1 MNKLKV
7 IAIGET
13 VWDMLPAGKQLGG
26 APLNFAFF
34 AKELGADA
42 YAVSAIGNDALGDE
56 TFEVASATGVNLDHL
71 QRNNLPTSRVLITLD
86 GKGIPQYEIVE
97 GVAWD
102 AMECSE
108 ADMELMKDA
117 SVVCWGSL
125 AQRCE
130 KSRRSVLAML
140 AATPH
145 DCLKVFDINIRQHYY
160 SREIIETSLGYAD
173 ILKLNEDELPLVAEM
188 LEIKGD
194 EKDVVAELLDGYSL
208 KYLVYTHGA
217 DFSEVYAAGGEYSH
231 VPTPKVEVADTV
243 GAGDSFTA
251 VFVTSLLK
259 GVSLAGAHAKAVAVS
274 AFVCTRHGAIN
285 PLPSDIL
292 SSDFQK

>member
-1 MNKLKV
+1 MKKLKV

-42 YAVSAIGNDALGDE
+42 YAVSAIGNDSLGDE
-56 TFEVASATGVNLDHL
+56 TFGVASATGVNLDRL
-71 QRNNLPTSRVLITLD
+71 QRNDLPTSRVLVTLD
-86 GKGIPQYEIVE
+86 EKGIPQYEIVE

-102 AMECSE
+102 AMECSD
-108 ADMELMKDA
+108 ADVELMKDA

-140 AATPH
+140 EAAPQ
-145 DCLKVFDINIRQHYY
+145 DCMKVFDINIRQHYY
-160 SREIIETSLGYAD
+160 SREVIETSLAHAD
-173 ILKLNEDELPLVAEM
+173 ILKLNEDELPLVADM
-188 LEIKGD
+188 LGLQGEDK
-194 EKDVVAELLDGYSL
+194 EVVAELMERYSL
-208 KYLVYTHGA
+208 RYLVYTHGA
-217 DFSEVYAAGGEYSH
+217 DFSEVYASDGAYSH

-251 VFVTSLLK
+251 VFITSLLK
-259 GVSLAGAHAKAVAVS
+259 GASLSEAHAKAVEVS
-274 AFVCTRHGAIN
+274 AFVCTQHGAIN
-285 PLPSDIL
+285 PLPDNI
-292 SSDFQK
+292 

>member
-42 YAVSAIGNDALGDE
+42 YAVSAIGNDTLGDE
-56 TFEVASATGVNLDHL
+56 TFDVASATGVNLDHL
-71 QRNNLPTSRVLITLD
+71 QRNDLPTSRVLITLD
-86 GKGIPQYEIVE
+86 DKGIPQYEIVE

-102 AMECSE
+102 AIECSD
-108 ADMELMKDA
+108 ADVDLVKDA
-117 SVVCWGSL
+117 AVICWGSL

-130 KSRRSVLAML
+130 KSRQSVLAML
-140 AATPH
+140 EAAPK
-145 DCLKVFDINIRQHYY
+145 DCMKVFDINIRQHYY
-160 SREIIETSLGYAD
+160 SHKVIETSLVHAD
-173 ILKLNEDELPLVAEM
+173 ILKLNEDELPLISDILDLRGEDK
-188 LEIKGD
+188 EI
-194 EKDVVAELLDGYSL
+194 VAELMERYSL

-217 DFSEVYAAGGEYSH
+217 DFSEVYAADGTYSH
-231 VPTPKVEVADTV
+231 VPTPEVEVADTV

-259 GVSLAGAHAKAVAVS
+259 GASMSEAHAKAVEVS

-285 PLPSDIL
+285 PLPYDIL
-292 SSDFQK
+292 S